1 MYKGLNCME
10 FEYKSLLSANSL
22 VIIATI
28 LLTLIVIITI
38 FYVWN
43 KLRKISVNPD
53 AFENLESKFNE
64 LGQMAY

>member
-1 MYKGLNCME
+1 ME
-10 FEYKSLLSANSL
+10 FEYKSLLSVNAL
-22 VIIATI
+22 VIMVTI
-28 LLTLIVIITI
+28 LLTLVVICTI

-53 AFENLESKFNE
+53 AFENLESKVNE